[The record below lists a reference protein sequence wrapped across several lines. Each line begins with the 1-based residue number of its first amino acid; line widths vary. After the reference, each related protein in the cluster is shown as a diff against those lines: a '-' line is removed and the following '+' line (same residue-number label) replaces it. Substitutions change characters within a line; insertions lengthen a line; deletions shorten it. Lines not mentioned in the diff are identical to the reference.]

1 MDDRHRIDADA
12 ERLNAEAE
20 DVLQYQVDVDRD
32 EDARL
37 RQFWEL
43 DPADPLQDGDELASA
58 TALLRRKIKPD
69 RLDAVV
75 RRHAP
80 ILNGRSLMEIAAA
93 GEFRLLR
100 ESVAYMFSLDR
111 L

>member
-1 MDDRHRIDADA
+1 MDDRHRIDLDV
-12 ERLNAEAE
+12 ERLNIEAE
-20 DVLQYQVDVDRD
+20 DVLQHQVDVDRD
-32 EDARL
+32 EQAQL
-37 RQFWEL
+37 RQFWRL
-43 DPADPLQDGDELASA
+43 DPADPLDDIDELAAA

-80 ILNGRSLMEIAAA
+80 ILNGRSLMEIASA

-100 ESVAYMFSLDR
+100 ESVVYMFSLDR